1 MPGPGRAFF
10 CQPLV
15 VCTPQALLLYE
26 LSVYT
31 MQFAGRQLPALRS
44 IPMCRI
50 RSKITL
56 PHTFTSSSVTSG
68 QSHSAK
74 AKRRASRPS
83 SSAPRFALAAG
94 GRSFRRRCANRS
106 ALRTDWGKI
115 ATGAQKGRF
124 CAPTEKNCI
133 RCAEWAFL
141 RTDCCYNKLGLR
153 LWSGNGAVNC
163 DYRDSESR
171 RG

>member
-44 IPMCRI
+44 IPMCHI

-56 PHTFTSSSVTSG
+56 PHTFTSSSTTSG
-68 QSHSAK
+68 KPQPAPQPSPGHIPIFPILHI
-74 AKRRASRPS
+74 RHDNGLPHTILS
-83 SSAPRFALAAG
+83 SSDRTGKPQPAPQPSPGHIPPFPHPTHQEITKLPYTALYATF
-94 GRSFRRRCANRS
+94 SFS
-106 ALRTDWGKI
+106 PSYTS
-115 ATGAQKGRF
+115 GAKS
-124 CAPTEKNCI
+124 P
-133 RCAEWAFL
+133 FL
-141 RTDCCYNKLGLR
+141 TLLPPH
-153 LWSGNGAVNC
+153 L
-163 DYRDSESR
+163 
-171 RG
+171 